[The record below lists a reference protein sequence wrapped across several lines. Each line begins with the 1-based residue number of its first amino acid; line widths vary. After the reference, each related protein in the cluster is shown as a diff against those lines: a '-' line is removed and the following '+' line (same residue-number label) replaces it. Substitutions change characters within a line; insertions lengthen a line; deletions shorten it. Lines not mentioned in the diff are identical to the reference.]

1 MTPIKLTPE
10 QETLVNKAVAFA
22 EKCRSHPDYSTLGS
36 IEEFVIA
43 GKAGTGKTTATM
55 EIVRRLKELGFKP
68 CVMAPTG
75 KAAHVL
81 NSKNPELEAT
91 TIHKA
96 LSTHP
101 IDFLAPIHAKL
112 NDLDKQAMIQPLTD
126 QQKEEE
132 SELYKQLDSAKKSP
146 ISTLGFEPTTTEEF
160 TADGRDII
168 ICDEASMVG
177 LKSIYNPLMAH
188 IRVPKIFIGDS
199 AQLKPVLDV
208 PAINLDHPDAKLETI
223 MRQAEGSGI
232 LTFAHNISKGMVM
245 TRKGASKYSDLT
257 IVPDH
262 DVKALLPFLK
272 DHTVICHTNKERH
285 KFNTATRQERGVKFE
300 NRKYPFLPC
309 IGEMLVVDTN
319 MPDQRLLRGQLLEVI
334 EDCSIKS
341 YFPMINPYLANIKVR
356 DDSGRERKLY
366 VNIADLVGTDPLL
379 KNKTEDSKYRH
390 YANKKLAVRF
400 SYSFTSH
407 SAQGSEFD
415 KVAVVGSMMP
425 DAGGETDQW
434 YYTAATRA
442 KHALVIASYYYAH
455 DKSLG

>member
-1 MTPIKLTPE
+1 MTLVLTPE
-10 QETLVNKAVAFA
+10 QEVLVNKAVTWA
-22 EKCRSHPDYSTLGS
+22 ENCRLIKDCAD
-36 IEEFVIA
+36 EFIIA

-101 IDFLAPIHAKL
+101 IDFLAPIHAQL
-112 NDLDKQAMIQPLTD
+112 NDLDKLAMIQPLTD

-132 SELYKQLDSAKKSP
+132 AQLYHKLDSAKKSP
-146 ISTLGFEPTTTEEF
+146 VSTLGFEPTTTEEF
-160 TADGRDII
+160 TADGKDII

-177 LKSIYNPLMAH
+177 LKSIYDPLMKH

-199 AQLKPVLDV
+199 AQLKPVNDDS
-208 PAINLDHPDAKLETI
+208 AIDLKHPDAKLETI

-232 LTFAHNISKGMVM
+232 LTYAHNISKGMVM
-245 TRKGASKYSDLT
+245 TRKGASKYPDLT

-262 DVKALLPFLK
+262 DVKALRPFLK
-272 DHTVICHTNKERH
+272 DHVVICHTNKERH
-285 KFNTATRQERGVKFE
+285 KFNTASRQERGVKFE
-300 NRKYPFLPC
+300 KQKYPFLPC
-309 IGEMLVVDTN
+309 VGEMLVMDTN
-319 MPDQRLLRGQLLEVI
+319 MPEQRLLRGQLLEVI
-334 EDCSIKS
+334 ADCS
-341 YFPMINPYLANIKVR
+341 YFPAVNPYLANVKVR

-366 VNIADLVGTDPLL
+366 VNIADLVGTEPLL
-379 KNKTEDSKYRH
+379 KNRTEDSKYRH

-415 KVAVVGSMMP
+415 KVVVVGSIMP
-425 DAGGETDQW
+425 DSGGETDQW
-434 YYTAATRA
+434 YYTAVTRA
-442 KHALVIASYYYAH
+442 KHSVVVASYFYYH
-455 DKSLG
+455 DKSLE

>member
-1 MTPIKLTPE
+1 MTIILTPE
-10 QETLVNKAVAFA
+10 QESLVDKAIAFA
-22 EKCRSHPDYSTLGS
+22 EKCRNHPDYSTLGS
-36 IEEFVIA
+36 TAEFVIA

-81 NSKNPELEAT
+81 NSKNPDLEAT

-101 IDFLAPIHAKL
+101 IDFLAPIHAQL
-112 NDLDKQAMIQPLTD
+112 NDLDKLALERPLTD
-126 QQKEEE
+126 LEKEEE
-132 SELYKQLDSAKKSP
+132 SQLYKQLDNAKKSP
-146 ISTLGFEPTTTEEF
+146 VSTLGFEPTTTEEF

-199 AQLKPVLDV
+199 AQLPPVNDTS
-208 PAINLDHPDAKLETI
+208 AINLKKPDAKLETI

-232 LTFAHNISKGMVM
+232 LTYAHNISKGMVM
-245 TRKGASKYSDLT
+245 TRKGAVKYPDLT
-257 IVPDH
+257 IIPDH
-262 DVKALLPFLK
+262 DVTAIRPFLR
-272 DHTVICHTNKERH
+272 DHIVICHTNKERH
-285 KFNTATRQERGVKFE
+285 KFNTAARQERGVKFE

-309 IGEMLVVDTN
+309 VGEKLVVDTN

-334 EDCSIKS
+334 EDCTTRG
-341 YFPMINPYLANIKVR
+341 YFYQINPYLANIKVR
-356 DDSGRERKLY
+356 DDAGRERKLY
-366 VNIADLVGTDPLL
+366 VNIADLVGVEPLV

-400 SYSFTSH
+400 SYSFTAH
-407 SAQGSEFD
+407 TAQGSEHD
-415 KVAVVGSMMP
+415 KVVVVGSIMP
-425 DAGGETDQW
+425 DSGGETDNW
-434 YYTAATRA
+434 YYTAVTRA
-442 KHALVIASYYYAH
+442 KHALVVASYYYYH
-455 DKSLG
+455 DKTLT